1 MRFLA
6 AWLMV
11 AALLLAPARATQA
24 APAHKAAHKTAAAA
38 AVAKPAEVAPAP
50 APPPA
55 PVYATTQDRALYET
69 LCAQVMAAF
78 DSSRGGFVGRDGA
91 PVEGAIELALARG
104 RDGDALALARARQTL
119 HWMHALM
126 DTVAGGYVSTLK
138 DMDPRETRFEKLTSL
153 NARRLEVL
161 TQALA
166 IERDPVLER
175 DAQRVLEYFDRLLT
189 DPRGG
194 FYNGQLGSR
203 EFEPEANGI
212 ALQGWV
218 RWAAAHDDAR
228 RRDLAWR
235 TTDMLWNSC
244 READL
249 GMVRRDIWGTIH
261 DPSLLSDQV
270 EMARGCLFLFSAAG
284 RDSDGLRAAALV
296 RHLRVHFEDERKGGF
311 REEYAYERF
320 GHAHR
325 ASRPADDNARAA
337 RLLIEYGV
345 ANADTSTIGSA
356 RRTLT
361 SFVRDARPRLET
373 AEWALALRA
382 LWAPRGDALP
392 ARARFAPAEAPTP
405 PVAAKKRPAPGRK
418 RR

>member
-1 MRFLA
+1 MRPSTS
-6 AWLMV
+6 AWLLAVLALAGV
-11 AALLLAPARATQA
+11 ASAAFGRGPA
-24 APAHKAAHKTAAAA
+24 APE
-38 AVAKPAEVAPAP
+38 PGF
-50 APPPA
+50 
-55 PVYATTQDRALYET
+55 ATLQDHARYES
-69 LCAQVMAAF
+69 LSAQVMAAF

-104 RDGDALALARARQTL
+104 RDGDALALARARQSL
-119 HWMHALM
+119 HAMHALM
-126 DTVAGGYVSTLK
+126 DTVAGGYVTTPR
-138 DMDPRETRFEKLTSL
+138 DMDPRETRFEKLTSV

-161 TQALA
+161 TIALA
-166 IERDPVLER
+166 MERDPVLER
-175 DAQRVLEYFDRLLT
+175 DAKRVLEYFDRLLT

-203 EFEPEANGI
+203 EFEPEANGV
-212 ALQGWV
+212 ALQAWV

-228 RRDLAWR
+228 RRAFAWR
-235 TTDMLWNSC
+235 NTDMLWNTC
-244 READL
+244 REEDL
-249 GMVRRDIWGTIH
+249 GMVRRDLWGTIH
-261 DPSLLSDQV
+261 DPSILSDQV

-345 ANADTSTIGSA
+345 ANADTSAIASA
-356 RRTLT
+356 RGAIA
-361 SFVRDARPRLET
+361 SVVRDARPRLET

-382 LWAPRGDALP
+382 LWAPPGDALP
-392 ARARFAPAEAPTP
+392 ARARFAAVEVVKAPPRTRLKP
-405 PVAAKKRPAPGRK
+405 KPRPVAGRN

>member
-6 AWLMV
+6 PWLV
-11 AALLLAPARATQA
+11 LAALTI
-24 APAHKAAHKTAAAA
+24 K
-38 AVAKPAEVAPAP
+38 P

-55 PVYATTQDRALYET
+55 PVYATAQDRALYES
-69 LCAQVMAAF
+69 LSAQVMAAF
-78 DSSRGGFVGRDGA
+78 DSTRGGFVGRDGA

-126 DTVAGGYVSTLK
+126 DTVAGGYVSTLR

-166 IERDPVLER
+166 IEHDPLLEH

-194 FYNGQLGSR
+194 FYNGQMGSR

-212 ALQGWV
+212 ALQGWI

-228 RRDLAWR
+228 RRGHAWR
-235 TTDMLWNSC
+235 TTDMLWNTC
-244 READL
+244 REEDL
-249 GMVRRDIWGTIH
+249 GMVRRDTWGTIH
-261 DPSLLSDQV
+261 DPSILSDQV
-270 EMARGCLFLFSAAG
+270 EMARGCLFLFAAAG

-296 RHLRVHFEDERKGGF
+296 RHLKTHFEDERKGGY

-325 ASRPADDNARAA
+325 ASRPSDDNARAA

-345 ANADTSTIGSA
+345 ANADTSAIASA

-361 SFVRDARPRLET
+361 SFVRDTRPRLET
-373 AEWALALRA
+373 GEWALALRA
-382 LWAPRGDALP
+382 LWAPPGDALP
-392 ARARFAPAEAPTP
+392 ARARFAPA
-405 PVAAKKRPAPGRK
+405 PVAKAPPPAARKGGRGGK

>member
-1 MRFLA
+1 MRTITG
-6 AWLMV
+6 AWLLAVLATAGV
-11 AALLLAPARATQA
+11 ASA
-24 APAHKAAHKTAAAA
+24 APGRGSS
-38 AVAKPAEVAPAP
+38 APAP
-50 APPPA
+50 GFATPP
-55 PVYATTQDRALYET
+55 DRALYES
-69 LCAQVMAAF
+69 LSAQVMAAF

-104 RDGDALALARARQTL
+104 RDGDALALARARQTI

-126 DTVAGGYVSTLK
+126 DTVGGGYVTSLR
-138 DMDPRETRFEKLTSL
+138 DMDPRETRFEKLTSV

-166 IERDPVLER
+166 MAPDAMFER
-175 DAQRVLEYFDRLLT
+175 DARRVVEYFDRLLT

-212 ALQGWV
+212 ALQAWM
-218 RWAAAHDDAR
+218 RWAVRQDDAR
-228 RRDLAWR
+228 RRDMAWR
-235 TTDMLWNSC
+235 TSDMLWNAC
-244 READL
+244 RENDL

-261 DPSLLSDQV
+261 EPALLSDHV
-270 EMARGCLFLFSAAG
+270 EMARGCLFLFAAAG
-284 RDSDGLRAAALV
+284 RDSDGMRAAALV
-296 RHLRVHFEDERKGGF
+296 RHMRVHFEDERKAGY

-325 ASRPADDNARAA
+325 RSRPADDNARAA

-345 ANADTSTIGSA
+345 ANADTSALGSA
-356 RRTLT
+356 RRTIA
-361 SFVRDARPRLET
+361 SFARDTRPRLES

-382 LWAPRGDALP
+382 LWAPAGDAVP
-392 ARARFAPAEAPTP
+392 ARARFAPAATATASP
-405 PVAAKKRPAPGRK
+405 AAKRKPA
-418 RR
+418 RRGNRR